1 MAKFAVIIRNRQA
14 EGLRM
19 CVGLTVLN
27 DTVEIFI
34 TEPIKDTEDTAPHL
48 DAIRDLKL
56 KVYSIVPGIKAVAC
70 EHINIDTMAE
80 KLLKYDKVLPY

>member
-1 MAKFAVIIRNRQA
+1 MAKFAVIVRDRQA

-27 DTVEIFI
+27 DTVEIFLA
-34 TEPIKDTEDTAPHL
+34 EPLKTTEDTAPHL

-56 KVYSIVPGIKAVAC
+56 KVYSLVPGIKAVVC
-70 EHINIDTMAE
+70 EHINIETMAE
-80 KLLKYDKVLPY
+80 KLLKYDTVLPY